1 MLHGGLVAEGILRVR
16 VSNGAVVDEEH
27 IDLGRRIR
35 DVKVADDGAIWVITE
50 HEDGEVL
57 RLTPEEEV

>member
-1 MLHGGLVAEGILRVR
+1 MLNGGLVSEGILRLR
-16 VSNGAVVDEEH
+16 VSDGQVVEEEH

-35 DVKVADDGAIWVITE
+35 DVKVADDGAIWVLTE

-57 RLTPEEEV
+57 RLTPAEEG